1 MGYLLTC
8 QKHLATDGGLHRPEL
23 PIACAFPIPFSKP
36 HASFTDCLTLPWLR
50 YCIAIEQGKIRMMS
64 MMYQAYQNHMDLTAP
79 WRIGAAAALRY
90 LNLVP
95 AGTSE
100 KLFGRLSSA
109 LELISR
115 TALTYTRPAFNIG
128 KVLVGNAELDVTE
141 EVVFSTPFG
150 SLLHFKKENSPL
162 QPRVLLVAPMSG
174 HFATLLRGTVKTL
187 LQDHDV
193 YITDWHNPRDIPVSQ
208 GKFGL
213 DEYTEHLITFLNVLG
228 PRSHMIAICQPS
240 VSALAAAAIMSE
252 DDHPARPA
260 SLTLMAGPID
270 TRIQPT
276 KVNDF
281 AKSKPL
287 KWFEDNLINYVP
299 IQCKGAFRKVYPGF
313 VQLTAFVSMNLE
325 RHIKSHVDLA
335 DHLAKGET
343 EKAEVIK
350 TFYDEYFAVMD
361 LSAEFYIDTI
371 RDVFQEHLLP
381 QGKLMYKGRTVN
393 PGSIKRMGL
402 MTVEG
407 EKDDI
412 CSIGQTLAAQDLCTG
427 VRAYRKVHHMQAG
440 VGHYGVFSG
449 RRWNNE
455 IYPLLRDFVHVNL

>member
-1 MGYLLTC
+1 
-8 QKHLATDGGLHRPEL
+8 
-23 PIACAFPIPFSKP
+23 
-36 HASFTDCLTLPWLR
+36 
-50 YCIAIEQGKIRMMS
+50 MMS
-64 MMYQAYQNHMDLTAP
+64 MMYQAYQNHMDLTEP
-79 WRIGAAAALRY
+79 WRTGAASALKY

-100 KLFGRLSSA
+100 KLFGRLAAA

-115 TALTYTRPAFNIG
+115 TSLTYARPAYGIDR
-128 KVLVGNAELDVTE
+128 VMVGNRELAVSE
-141 EVVFSTPFG
+141 EVIFSTPFG
-150 SLLHFKKENSPL
+150 SLLHFKTADAPL
-162 QPRVLLVAPMSG
+162 QPKLLLVAPMSG
-174 HFATLLRGTVKTL
+174 HFATLLRGTVQTL

-193 YITDWHNPRDIPVSQ
+193 YITDWHNPRDIPLDK
-208 GKFGL
+208 GRFGL
-213 DEYTEHLITFLNVLG
+213 DEYTEHLITFLDVLG
-228 PRSHMIAICQPS
+228 PRSHMVAICQPS

-252 DDHPARPA
+252 DNHPARPA

-270 TRIQPT
+270 TRIAPT

-287 KWFEDNLINYVP
+287 KWFEDNLINTVP
-299 IQCKGAFRKVYPGF
+299 FQCKGAFRQVYPGF

-335 DHLAKGET
+335 DHLARGEI
-343 EKAEVIK
+343 EKAEIIK

-361 LSAEFYIDTI
+361 LPAEFYIETI

-381 QGKLMYKGRTVN
+381 LGKLTYKGRPVN
-393 PGSIKRMGL
+393 CGSIRRMGL

-412 CSIGQTLAAQDLCTG
+412 CAIGQTLAAQDLCTG

-455 IYPLLRDFVHVNL
+455 IYPLLRDFVHVNS

>member
-1 MGYLLTC
+1 
-8 QKHLATDGGLHRPEL
+8 
-23 PIACAFPIPFSKP
+23 
-36 HASFTDCLTLPWLR
+36 
-50 YCIAIEQGKIRMMS
+50 MS
-64 MMYQAYQNHMDLTAP
+64 MMYQAYQNHMDMAAP
-79 WRIGAAAALRY
+79 WRTGAASALKY
-90 LNLVP
+90 LNLIPPDVSRQ
-95 AGTSE
+95 A
-100 KLFGRLSSA
+100 FGRLAAA

-115 TALTYTRPAFNIG
+115 SSLTYRRPAYAI
-128 KVLVGNAELDVTE
+128 KPVMVGNRELEVTE

-150 SLLHFKKENSPL
+150 SLLHFKKENSPE
-162 QPRVLLVAPMSG
+162 QPKMLLVAPMSG
-174 HFATLLRGTVKTL
+174 HFATLLRGTVQTL

-193 YITDWHNPRDIPVSQ
+193 YITDWHNPRDIPLSA
-208 GKFGL
+208 GGFSL
-213 DEYTEHLITFLNVLG
+213 ADYTDHLIQFLNVLG
-228 PRSHMIAICQPS
+228 PRSHMVAICQPS

-252 DDHPARPA
+252 DNHPARPA

-270 TRIQPT
+270 TRILPT

-281 AKSKPL
+281 AKSKPI
-287 KWFEDNLINYVP
+287 KWFQDNLINFVP
-299 IQCKGAFRKVYPGF
+299 FQCKGAFRKVYPGF
-313 VQLTAFVSMNLE
+313 IQLTAFVSMNLE
-325 RHIKSHVDLA
+325 RHVKSHVDLL

-343 EKAEVIK
+343 EKADTIK

-361 LSAEFYIDTI
+361 LPAEFYIETV

-381 QGKLMYKGRTVN
+381 QGRLMHYDRPVN
-393 PGSIKRMGL
+393 LGAVKRMGL

-427 VRAYRKVHHMQAG
+427 VRTYRKVHHMQAG

-455 IYPLLRDFVHVNL
+455 IYPLLRDFVHVNS

>member
-1 MGYLLTC
+1 
-8 QKHLATDGGLHRPEL
+8 
-23 PIACAFPIPFSKP
+23 
-36 HASFTDCLTLPWLR
+36 
-50 YCIAIEQGKIRMMS
+50 

-79 WRIGAAAALRY
+79 WRSGAAQALKY
-90 LNLVP
+90 LNFVP
-95 AGTSE
+95 QGVSD
-100 KLFGRLSSA
+100 KVFGRLSAA

-115 TALTYTRPAFNIG
+115 SSLTYARPAYGIDTIT
-128 KVLVGNAELDVTE
+128 VGNRELKVEE
-141 EVVFSTPFG
+141 EVTFSTPFG
-150 SLLHFKKENSPL
+150 SLLRFKKVDSPE
-162 QPRVLLVAPMSG
+162 QPKLLLVAPMSG

-193 YITDWHNPRDIPVSQ
+193 YITDWHNPRDIPL
-208 GKFGL
+208 GAGRFGL
-213 DEYTEHLITFLNVLG
+213 EDYTDHLILFLDKMG
-228 PRSHMIAICQPS
+228 PRSHMVAICQPS
-240 VSALAAAAIMSE
+240 VSALAACAVMSE
-252 DDHPARPA
+252 NDHPARPA
-260 SLTLMAGPID
+260 TLTLMAGPID

-276 KVNDF
+276 KVNVF
-281 AKSKPL
+281 ANSKPI
-287 KWFEDNLINYVP
+287 KWFEENLINYVP
-299 IQCKGAFRKVYPGF
+299 FQCKGAFRQVYPGF

-325 RHIKSHVDLA
+325 RHIKQHIDLA

-343 EKAEVIK
+343 EKAEIIK

-361 LSAEFYIDTI
+361 LPAEFYIETV

-381 QGKLMYKGRTVN
+381 QGKLMHRGRPVN
-393 PGSIKRMGL
+393 PAAIKRMGL

-427 VRAYRKVHHMQAG
+427 VRTYRKVHHMQAG

-455 IYPLLRDFVHVNL
+455 IYPLLRDFVHVNS